1 VETINL
7 DRKISIR
14 NILYAT
20 DFSRY
25 SDAALPFALS
35 LAGKYKATVLAAH
48 VISLSPF
55 PKFAPTQGLRAI
67 RAQALREAQ
76 QSMKRLD
83 PYWNRIPHETLIR
96 SGDVW
101 TELSKIVA
109 GREIDLIVT
118 GTHGRTGVS
127 KVLMGSVAES
137 ILRHSPCPVL
147 TVGPNFVGEPESIR
161 EVHTILF
168 PTDFTRE
175 SVDAVRYA
183 VSLAHENQ
191 ARLYL
196 LHVTAEPVSAL
207 TKNELLGRL
216 HDLIPTE
223 AELSCAPKAFVEC
236 GTPSDVIA
244 DLAEEL
250 TVDLIVLGPR
260 RSPAAAGSTHL
271 PTTTT
276 SAVLS
281 RAICPVLTVH
291 KSAAIGTRLP

>member
-1 VETINL
+1 METVNI
-7 DRKISIR
+7 DRRISLK

-35 LAGKYKATVLAAH
+35 LARKYKSTVFAAH
-48 VISLSPF
+48 IISLSPF
-55 PKFAPTQGLRAI
+55 PKFAPTQALQAI
-67 RAQALREAQ
+67 RAQAVREAQ

-83 PYWNRIPHETLIR
+83 PYWNEIPHETVIR
-96 SGDVW
+96 NGSVW
-101 TELSKIVA
+101 TELSKIIA
-109 GREIDLIVT
+109 DREIDLIVT

-161 EVHTILF
+161 EIHTILF
-168 PTDFTRE
+168 PTDFTQE
-175 SVDAVRYA
+175 SLDAVRYA

-196 LHVTAEPVSAL
+196 LHVTPEPVSAL
-207 TKNELLGRL
+207 IKNELLIRL
-216 HDLIPTE
+216 HDLIPAD

-236 GTPSDVIA
+236 GAPA
-244 DLAEEL
+244 DAIVSLAEEL

-260 RSPAAAGSTHL
+260 RSPAAAGATHL

-291 KSAAIGTRLP
+291 RSVATAARLS